1 MTLPIGRAT
10 LLPQVL
16 WQIEP
21 GRRTVVGLNKLQT
34 EELLPEGRSRVNLA
48 AAERQIERLKQVR
61 ASRDETRVRQL
72 LARLEEVAASDQNTM
87 PIFIECV
94 ENYLTLGEICGALRK
109 VFGERLPTGTSST
122 PPRLGGTAR
131 RRECPRRIARQVVR
145 GR

>member
-1 MTLPIGRAT
+1 
-10 LLPQVL
+10 LPQVL

-34 EELLPEGRSRVNLA
+34 EELLPEGRFRVNLA

-61 ASRDETRVRQL
+61 
-72 LARLEEVAASDQNTM
+72 ARLEEVAASDQNTM

-109 VFGERLPTGTSST
+109 VFGERLSSGTSST